1 MVLGRALVH
10 SYEVSQRNH
19 AGRDVL
25 VVNEAGEH
33 WLDHMDRK
41 ERQRLHKT
49 LLSLASRKFEP
60 GKRQRL
66 IEQLEQAQQ
75 AFGQWQMGQFEGSE
89 QLTVNS

>member
-1 MVLGRALVH
+1 M
-10 SYEVSQRNH
+10 
-19 AGRDVL
+19 L